1 MISNELL
8 VKAGMYEVRPETFK
22 KRLILIAI
30 VSAGLSGAAA
40 YFGFLTKPYYAIPLA
55 VIPPLIYLA
64 APYLGVLSLAGSV
77 EEDFWAYLASLW
89 ILQRVGR
96 ALSDCFKVAA
106 SIAPRKEAREY
117 FKRVASRIKAAG
129 SLSGLEINMRLSPS
143 RAWSRV
149 YARLHD
155 YLATRGEAVSEM
167 LKVELEDS
175 INRTLTSLKQRT
187 ERLMMTLII
196 YTLTATIF
204 PFVMIMIY
212 SFQALA
218 QEGGVSSGPLLAT
231 IATTVAPSPLF
242 VFLFKVFST
251 RLFYFRKETV
261 AHAWARA
268 ISVFIVLFAL
278 ITYIE
283 AKGIS
288 PLPVELGKTRTAM
301 LAMSV
306 GGLAGFVTIRKEEWM
321 LRGQAFDFPMLLQDI
336 FAELRGGRP
345 FSDAVLSVKAPYKPL
360 RDLVAKMKGWAKLR
374 LPYMVILEN
383 VAREVRYS
391 VSRLISLLI
400 INALNAGADLEETF
414 ATISDFTGR
423 IRELWI
429 DTEGEKMANYLT
441 ALLAFF
447 LVVGSYVLL
456 FRILNVEAI
465 SKVASETV
473 RSAILFQAFA
483 QTTVI
488 ALSLGTVRTGHITSG
503 LRELGFMSLATLAVM
518 MFI

>member
-1 MISNELL
+1 MISNEML
-8 VKAGMYEVRPETFK
+8 VKAGMYDVRPEDFR
-22 KRLILIAI
+22 KRLILTAT
-30 VSAGLSGAAA
+30 VSAILSAVAA
-40 YFGFLTKPYYAIPLA
+40 YFGVLKNPYYAIPLA
-55 VIPPLIYLA
+55 LIPPVIYLIT
-64 APYLGVLSLAGSV
+64 PFLGILSLASSI

-96 ALSDCFKVAA
+96 ALSDCFRVAA
-106 SIAPRKEAREY
+106 NIAPRKEAAEY
-117 FKRVASRIKAAG
+117 FKRVASRIAAAG
-129 SLSGLEINMRLSPS
+129 SLAGLEINRRLSPS
-143 RAWSRV
+143 QAWSRV

-175 INRTLTSLKQRT
+175 INRTLIALRERT
-187 ERLMMTLII
+187 ERLMMVLII

-204 PFVMIMIY
+204 PFVMIMIF

-218 QEGGVSSGPLLAT
+218 QEGAVSSGPLVAT
-231 IATTVAPSPLF
+231 IATTVVPSPIF

-251 RLFYFRKETV
+251 RLFYFKQDTV
-261 AHAWARA
+261 IHAWARSLGVTA
-268 ISVFIVLFAL
+268 IVFSAM
-278 ITYIE
+278 TYLE
-283 AKGIS
+283 GKGMS
-288 PLPVELGKTRTAM
+288 PLPVELGTTRIAM
-301 LAMSV
+301 LAVGV
-306 GGLAGFVTIRKEEWM
+306 GGIIGWLTIRREEWV

-345 FSDAVLSVKAPYKPL
+345 FSEAVLSAKAPYKPL
-360 RDLVAKMKGWAKLR
+360 KELVSKMKAWAKLR
-374 LPYMVILEN
+374 LPYMVILES

-414 ATISDFTGR
+414 ETISEFTGR
-423 IRELWI
+423 IRELWM
-429 DTEGEKMANYLT
+429 DTEGQKMANYLT

-447 LVVGSYVLL
+447 LVVGSYVLM

-488 ALSLGTVRTGHITSG
+488 ALSLGTVRTGHFTSG
-503 LRELGFMSLATLAVM
+503 LRELGFMSLVTLAVM